1 MANVLDDY
9 DIEGD
14 RDGSDYLNM
23 SIFVF
28 GVGGGAGY
36 FFACLIV
43 RHKDGMGKSI

>member
-14 RDGSDYLNM
+14 RDGSDHLNM

-28 GVGGGAGY
+28 GGGRGTWI
-36 FFACLIV
+36 FFRLS
-43 RHKDGMGKSI
+43 DSET